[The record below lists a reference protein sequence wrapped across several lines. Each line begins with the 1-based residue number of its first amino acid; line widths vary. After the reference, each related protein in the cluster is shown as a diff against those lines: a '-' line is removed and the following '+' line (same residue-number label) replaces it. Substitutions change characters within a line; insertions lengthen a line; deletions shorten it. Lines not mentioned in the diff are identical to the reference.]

1 VENIPQIE
9 RDRLRV
15 WMSRR
20 GLRQPLF
27 GDSLLMAHFNSARA
41 ERRWAP
47 FKLSELGYFYE

>member
-1 VENIPQIE
+1 VENITQIE

-15 WMSRR
+15 WISRR

-47 FKLSELGYFYE
+47 FKPSELGYFYE